1 MNDQKD
7 GQNKPITPGWVTA
20 VIFLLLWL
28 LLLVGGYFWAHNPFA
43 FDTLS
48 RSALTG
54 LSVFLWLLITVLA
67 TAAGLCLVRPVLAD
81 EPLPLRLA
89 LAAGLGLGL
98 LSLLLL
104 AWGLLGGLRGWLAWA
119 GLLLVTGL
127 LRHDLRRL
135 AVSVWQYR
143 WPRPNGR
150 FQTGLAFYMGLML
163 LLTFFLT
170 LAPELGWD
178 AHVYHLTG
186 PKLYI
191 EMGRIGHP
199 IDLFYLG
206 FPQLGGMQFMLGM
219 LLVGDGLTS
228 LFHFGYGLSAL
239 VVLMGLAGQAFGREA
254 ALPAGAIL
262 LSVTAVLELMMSAYV
277 DVTLLFYTSAAFY
290 AFWRW
295 RDSRKVGWLLL
306 MGLFCGFCAG
316 VKYTAIAVPIA
327 LGLSL
332 LWTLRRQSLSQI
344 VIQGGL
350 LTLVTAVIILP
361 WLLKNWLTTSN
372 PFYPF
377 FFNDG
382 IYWNEWRAAWYDRAG
397 TGLLPEEP
405 LRLLLAPLEA
415 TIIGTTGAAVY
426 GATIGPFILGL
437 LFLLPLVWR
446 TLSEQEKGVMGHL
459 LFFFGLN
466 YGLWLW
472 GLARSFLLFQSRL
485 LLPMFGIT
493 AVIAAVTLVRLDRLT
508 RPALAMGWLVRV
520 IASLTL
526 GFIFFSWLQY
536 TLLLNPLP
544 VALGLEPES
553 HFLQRTLGP
562 YQLAIEAVN
571 ELPDDAQ
578 IQFLWEPRIYG
589 CRVDCR
595 PDALLEHFWQM
606 TQYQGYDETAVAAA
620 WTEQGVTHILF
631 SQRGLDFL
639 LEAGYDPIRDKDLV
653 VLQAVQARYLTP
665 LAQWQDQYILYQ
677 FEGDYE

>member
-1 MNDQKD
+1 
-7 GQNKPITPGWVTA
+7 
-20 VIFLLLWL
+20 
-28 LLLVGGYFWAHNPFA
+28 
-43 FDTLS
+43 
-48 RSALTG
+48 
-54 LSVFLWLLITVLA
+54 
-67 TAAGLCLVRPVLAD
+67 
-81 EPLPLRLA
+81 
-89 LAAGLGLGL
+89 
-98 LSLLLL
+98 
-104 AWGLLGGLRGWLAWA
+104 
-119 GLLLVTGL
+119 
-127 LRHDLRRL
+127 
-135 AVSVWQYR
+135 
-143 WPRPNGR
+143 
-150 FQTGLAFYMGLML
+150 MGLML

-219 LLVGDGLTS
+219 LLVGDGLTA
-228 LFHFGYGLSAL
+228 LFHFGYGLLAL
-239 VVLMGLAGQAFGREA
+239 AVVMGLAGQAFGREA
-254 ALPAGAIL
+254 ALVAGAIL

-295 RDSRKVGWLLL
+295 RDSQKVGWLLL

-316 VKYTAIAVPIA
+316 VKYTAVAVPIA
-327 LGLSL
+327 LGMSL
-332 LWTLRRQSLSQI
+332 LWRLRRQSLSQI
-344 VIQGGL
+344 VAQGGL
-350 LTLVTAVIILP
+350 LALVTTVTTLP
-361 WLLKNWLTTSN
+361 WLLKNWLITSN

-377 FFNDG
+377 LLDDG
-382 IYWNEWRAAWYDRAG
+382 LYWNEWRAGWYDRAG

-493 AVIAAVTLVRLDRLT
+493 AVIAAVTLVRLDHLT
-508 RPALAMGWLVRV
+508 RPELAVGWLARV
-520 IASLTL
+520 IFSLTL
-526 GFIFFSWLQY
+526 GLIFFSWLQY

-544 VALGLEPES
+544 VALGLEPQS
-553 HFLQRTLGP
+553 RFLQRILGP

-578 IQFLWEPRIYG
+578 IQFLWEPRTYG

-620 WTEQGVTHILF
+620 WVEQGVTHVLLN
-631 SQRGLDFL
+631 QQGLDFL
-639 LEAGYDPIRDKDLV
+639 IEEDPIVAEDLL
-653 VLQAVQARYLTP
+653 VLQAVRQAYLTP
-665 LAQWQDQYILYQ
+665 LAEWDGVYILYV
-677 FEGDYE
+677 FDGSP